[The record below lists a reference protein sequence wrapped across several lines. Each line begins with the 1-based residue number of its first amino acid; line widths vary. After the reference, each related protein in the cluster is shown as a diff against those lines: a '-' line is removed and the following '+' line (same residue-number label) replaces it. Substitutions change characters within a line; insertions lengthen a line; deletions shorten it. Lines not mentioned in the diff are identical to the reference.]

1 MKQPPALARWLL
13 NRFVSCTSPALHG
26 DLEEEYQSRSSG
38 WYWRQ
43 VLGAIVTGVRKDI
56 RDHPILALQAM
67 ATGWIV
73 LLLIFALGDR
83 TAEAIAKYAWNW
95 SRFEDGYGA
104 GLWWPFWVAA
114 SCVSYCG
121 FAISAWA
128 VARLHGAYGMAM
140 VLAYLA
146 SVLTALVASAA
157 IIDWLARPIA
167 LPHTFYYVVS
177 VALPFMRRSGFIL
190 VPLVI
195 LLTGLVSCRTAAA
208 QNRASGP
215 ASHIQ

>member
-1 MKQPPALARWLL
+1 MSAPVAATWLL
-13 NRFVSCTSPALHG
+13 KKFRPGDEALLG
-26 DLEEEYQSRSSG
+26 DLLEDSRNGRSVW

-43 VLGAIVTGVRKDI
+43 VFGAIVTGVRKDI
-56 RDHPILALQAM
+56 RDHPILALRAM

-95 SRFEDGYGA
+95 SRYKDGYGA

-114 SCVSYCG
+114 SCVSYAG

-140 VLAYLA
+140 VFAYLA
-146 SVLTALVASAA
+146 SVLTALVASAGV
-157 IIDWLARPIA
+157 IDWLARPIA
-167 LPHTFYYVVS
+167 LPHTFYYLVS
-177 VALPFMRRSGFIL
+177 VALPFMWRSGFIL

-195 LLTGLVSCRTAAA
+195 LLTGLVSCRTAPA
-208 QNRASGP
+208 QYRASGP